1 MLQPGWEWDWGELMH
16 IYIWLTL
23 CCSPETITALLIR
36 YTPIQN
42 KMLQNNNN
50 NTARKKKKPYKTTTK
65 TPPKKKKTPYRKKA
79 DL

>member
-23 CCSPETITALLIR
+23 CCSPETITALLIS
-36 YTPIQN
+36 YTPIQD

-50 NTARKKKKPYKTTTK
+50 NTARKKKKSLIEREQICGYQ
-65 TPPKKKKTPYRKKA
+65 RQSVGGRVIG
-79 DL
+79 